1 MLTKINSWLI
11 RQEKINRTINEL
23 YKLNDREL
31 ADIGI
36 NRSDI
41 HRVANEVVS
50 TDENKTR
57 KLSAEEK
64 FILSQDPQNA
74 RDVEYFA
81 AIYESNQR
89 NNRRA
94 WSLVW
99 CGHIQSMS

>member
-1 MLTKINSWLI
+1 MLLQKINSWLV
-11 RQEKINRTINEL
+11 RQEKINRAIKEL
-23 YKLNDREL
+23 YKLNDRDL
-31 ADIGI
+31 SDIGI

-50 TDENKTR
+50 VNEDKTR

-64 FILSQDPQNA
+64 FIISQDPQNV

-94 WSLVW
+94 WSA
-99 CGHIQSMS
+99 I

>member
-1 MLTKINSWLI
+1 MLLQKINSWLV
-11 RQEKINRTINEL
+11 RQEKINRTIKEL
-23 YKLNDREL
+23 YKLNDRDL
-31 ADIGI
+31 SDIGI

-50 TDENKTR
+50 VNEDKTR
-57 KLSAEEK
+57 KLSEEEK
-64 FILSQDPQNA
+64 FIISQDPQNV

-94 WSLVW
+94 WSVV
-99 CGHIQSMS
+99 